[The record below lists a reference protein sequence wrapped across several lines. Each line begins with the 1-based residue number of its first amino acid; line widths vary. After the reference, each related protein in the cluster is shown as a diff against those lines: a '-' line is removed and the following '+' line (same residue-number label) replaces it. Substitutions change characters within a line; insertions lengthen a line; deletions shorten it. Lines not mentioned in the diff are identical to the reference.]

1 VIFLSFLLL
10 ISDCLPVVQLVLAF
24 TNGLSEIRGL
34 K

>member
-10 ISDCLPVVQLVLAF
+10 ISDCLPVALSF
-24 TNGLSEIRGL
+24 TDRDRLSEIRGL